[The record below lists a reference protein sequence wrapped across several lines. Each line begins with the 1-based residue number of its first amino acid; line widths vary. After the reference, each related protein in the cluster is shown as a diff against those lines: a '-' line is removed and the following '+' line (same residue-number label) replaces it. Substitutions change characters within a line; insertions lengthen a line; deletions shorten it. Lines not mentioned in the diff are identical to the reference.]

1 MTWIVWRQQRLALI
15 SLAVALF
22 AGVVAVLLL
31 RAGMTADLDA
41 RGIAG
46 CVLDG
51 IKPGSAC
58 SGTAVT
64 EFQDTWFD
72 RMKIAQSLVL
82 ALPALVGVF
91 IGAPLFAREFEQG
104 THVLAFTQ
112 SVSRIRWMAS
122 KFLVTAV
129 PALVVLLTLQFLV
142 GGWLAAAGSLGPLKT
157 GPFAA
162 TTFGASGISPF
173 AYTLFA
179 YTLGMFLGALSRR
192 TLMAMTLTLGVFVV
206 IRYVLTGLQQF
217 MLTPKRITSDDPT
230 SSAVPTGD
238 RSLVLDSGHLD
249 AAGNVLPNSWSRISG
264 CGARGNEAMPTD
276 QLTCYREHGLVKSF
290 ADLIPADAAT
300 SLHLVEG
307 SIFLGLAVLFT
318 LGSIWAVRR
327 QV

>member
-1 MTWIVWRQQRLALI
+1 MA
-15 SLAVALF
+15 
-22 AGVVAVLLL
+22 AVLLL
-31 RAGMTADLDA
+31 RAGMTADLA
-41 RGIAG
+41 AKGIAG
-46 CVLDG
+46 CVPDG
-51 IKPGSAC
+51 IKPGTAC
-58 SGTAVT
+58 SSTAVA

-72 RMKIAQSLVL
+72 RMKIAQMLVL

-129 PALVVLLTLQFLV
+129 PALVVLLALQFLV
-142 GGWLAAAGSLGPLKT
+142 GGWLAAAGNLGPLKT
-157 GPFAA
+157 GPFAV
-162 TTFGASGISPF
+162 TTFGASGVSPF

-206 IRYVLTGLQQF
+206 FRYLLISLRQF
-217 MLTPKRITSDDPT
+217 LLAPKRIVSDDPT

-249 AAGNVLPNSWSRISG
+249 AAGNVLPNSWSRISS
-264 CGARGNEAMPTD
+264 CGARGNEVMPTD
-276 QLTCYREHGLVKSF
+276 LITCYREHGLVRSY
-290 ADLIPADAAT
+290 ADLIPVDAAT
-300 SLHLVEG
+300 SLHLVEA
-307 SIFLGLAVLFT
+307 SIFVGLAVLFT